1 MVLFE
6 DFQTNPDLEIVMMD
20 ATIVRSQAC
29 SYRPSEHIYKECYLA
44 DYVRSNK
51 PEEGSG
57 FGSIALINTQK
68 F

>member
-1 MVLFE
+1 MQLLCDLKPVL
-6 DFQTNPDLEIVMMD
+6 IGR
-20 ATIVRSQAC
+20 ASITIRK
-29 SYRPSEHIYKECYLA
+29 RYLA